1 MSNLSTA
8 SRAQDAGQRAVAWAP
23 LAVILCGTFVYVLDF
38 FIVNV
43 ALPSMQRS
51 LAASPAAI
59 EWVVAGYGL
68 TSAAFLVTGGRLG
81 DHYGRRR
88 MFCAGLAAFTVASA
102 LCALAPDAGFLV
114 AARLAQGAAAAIMA
128 PNVLSILGT
137 TYAGPARVKA
147 ISVYGMVM
155 GVAAV
160 AGQLVGGLLIAA
172 SPAGLGWRV
181 IFWVNVPVGIV
192 ALALARRI
200 VPESRATAN
209 SSTGRGR
216 LDLRGAALFTAAL
229 VAIVL
234 PLLDG
239 RAHGWP
245 AWSWACLAAGP
256 VLLAVFAAHLRATAR
271 RGAQPLLD
279 PAIFAV
285 RAFRAGLACQVL
297 FWCQQ
302 AASYL
307 LLALYLQQGRGLSPV
322 SSGGV
327 FSVLAAGYLATSFRA
342 PALTMRFGRRVI
354 AAGAVTA
361 AAGNAALVIAV
372 LVHAGAAPVGALFP
386 GLFLLGAGQGLCI
399 TPLTTTVL
407 SHADPS
413 RAGSVSGALSTAQQ
427 VGNAIG
433 VAVSGV
439 VFYGL
444 LGHGDGYAAAYRWS
458 LTEMGVLLAGVAA
471 LTFILP
477 RARQATSTGQRAVPA
492 TER

>member
-1 MSNLSTA
+1 MTSLSTQEHVA
-8 SRAQDAGQRAVAWAP
+8 TARQRAVTWAP

-43 ALPSMQRS
+43 ALPSIQRS

-81 DHYGRRR
+81 DHYGRRKL
-88 MFCAGLAAFTVASA
+88 FCAGIAIFTVTSA
-102 LCALAPDAGFLV
+102 LCAAAPDAGFLV
-114 AARLAQGAAAAIMA
+114 AARLAQGVGAAVMA

-160 AGQLVGGLLIAA
+160 GGQLLGGLLISANV
-172 SPAGLGWRV
+172 AGLGWRA
-181 IFWVNVPVGIV
+181 IFWVNVPVGV
-192 ALALARRI
+192 AALVLARRV
-200 VPESRATAN
+200 VPESRAGTA
-209 SSTGRGR
+209 GR
-216 LDLRGAALFTAAL
+216 LDLRGAALFTAGL

-234 PLLDG
+234 PLLNG
-239 RAHGWP
+239 REHGWP
-245 AWSWACLAAGP
+245 AWSWASLAAGP
-256 VLLAVFAAHLRATAR
+256 VLLAVFAGWLRFAAK

-279 PAIFAV
+279 PAIFAA
-285 RAFRAGLACQVL
+285 RAFRAGLTCQVL

-307 LLALYLQQGRGLSPV
+307 LLALYLQEGRGLSPID
-322 SSGGV
+322 SGGM
-327 FSVLAAGYLATSFRA
+327 FAVLAAGYLATSFRA
-342 PALTMRFGRRVI
+342 PALTVRFGRRVV
-354 AAGAVTA
+354 AAGALIA
-361 AAGNAALVIAV
+361 ALGDAALVLAV
-372 LVHAGAAPVGALFP
+372 LSGDVSAAPVETLIP

-407 SHADPS
+407 AHTDAR
-413 RAGSVSGALSTAQQ
+413 RAGSVSGALATAQQ

-439 VFYGL
+439 IFYGL
-444 LGHGDGYAAAYRWS
+444 LGDGDEYNVAYRWS
-458 LTEMGVLLAGVAA
+458 TIEMAVLLIGVVALAFLIPHRAA
-471 LTFILP
+471 E
-477 RARQATSTGQRAVPA
+477 G
-492 TER
+492 